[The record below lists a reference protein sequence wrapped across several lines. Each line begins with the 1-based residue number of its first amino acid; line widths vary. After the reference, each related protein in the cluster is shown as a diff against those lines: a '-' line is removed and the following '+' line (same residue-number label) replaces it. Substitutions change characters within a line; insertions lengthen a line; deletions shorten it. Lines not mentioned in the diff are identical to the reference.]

1 MYPPIVRE
9 VVATVRV
16 MVTINEED
24 WNDEE
29 AQIQNYLNEF
39 VSDVISIDSIA

>member
-1 MYPPIVRE
+1 
-9 VVATVRV
+9 